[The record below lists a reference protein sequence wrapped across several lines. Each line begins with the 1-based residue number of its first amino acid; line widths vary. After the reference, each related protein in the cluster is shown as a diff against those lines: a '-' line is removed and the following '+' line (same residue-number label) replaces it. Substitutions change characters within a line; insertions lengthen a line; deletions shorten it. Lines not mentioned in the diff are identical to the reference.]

1 MINFKSLFPIVIGFS
16 FWIYG
21 NILLI
26 KKLQNKTSEI
36 REPKSSI
43 EVSIDQD
50 LKDKNKNE
58 KKDLINLV
66 KNKESFHLNSLI
78 TKNISLFTKNPNY
91 KMLAWLIVQLTI
103 FSLFVL
109 SVNIF
114 KNNLIPYFN
123 AWNLINWIEK
133 WIYFDFLRTK
143 NEKGVLYCWATR
155 AIFKVGRVGMDRIA
169 CSTWILKCAE

>member
-58 KKDLINLV
+58 KKDLINVV
-66 KNKESFHLNSLI
+66 KKKESFHLNSLI

-91 KMLAWLIVQLTI
+91 KMLTWLIVQLTI
-103 FSLFVL
+103 FSLFIFA
-109 SVNIF
+109 VNVF
-114 KNNLIPYFN
+114 KKNLIPYFN
-123 AWNLINWIEK
+123 A
-133 WIYFDFLRTK
+133 
-143 NEKGVLYCWATR
+143 
-155 AIFKVGRVGMDRIA
+155 
-169 CSTWILKCAE
+169 

>member
-16 FWIYG
+16 VWIYG
-21 NILLI
+21 NILLV
-26 KKLQNKTSEI
+26 KKLMNKTSEI
-36 REPKSSI
+36 KKSKSST

-58 KKDLINLV
+58 RKDLISAI
-66 KNKESFHLNSLI
+66 KKKESFHLNSLI

-91 KMLAWLIVQLTI
+91 KMLTWLIVQLTI

-114 KNNLIPYFN
+114 KNNLIPYLN
-123 AWNLINWIEK
+123 A
-133 WIYFDFLRTK
+133 
-143 NEKGVLYCWATR
+143 
-155 AIFKVGRVGMDRIA
+155 
-169 CSTWILKCAE
+169 

>member
-36 REPKSSI
+36 NESKSSI
-43 EVSIDQD
+43 EISIDQD

-58 KKDLINLV
+58 KKDLINVV
-66 KNKESFHLNSLI
+66 KKKESFHLNSLI

-91 KMLAWLIVQLTI
+91 KMLTWLIIQLTI
-103 FSLFVL
+103 FSLFIF

-114 KNNLIPYFN
+114 KKNLIPYFN
-123 AWNLINWIEK
+123 A
-133 WIYFDFLRTK
+133 
-143 NEKGVLYCWATR
+143 
-155 AIFKVGRVGMDRIA
+155 
-169 CSTWILKCAE
+169 

>member
-58 KKDLINLV
+58 KKDLINV
-66 KNKESFHLNSLI
+66 IKKKRSFHLNSLI
-78 TKNISLFTKNPNY
+78 TKNISLFTENPNY
-91 KMLAWLIVQLTI
+91 KMLTWLIVQLTI
-103 FSLFVL
+103 FSLFIFA
-109 SVNIF
+109 VNLF
-114 KNNLIPYFN
+114 KKNLIPYFN
-123 AWNLINWIEK
+123 A
-133 WIYFDFLRTK
+133 
-143 NEKGVLYCWATR
+143 
-155 AIFKVGRVGMDRIA
+155 
-169 CSTWILKCAE
+169 

>member
-58 KKDLINLV
+58 KKDLINV
-66 KNKESFHLNSLI
+66 KKKKRSFHLNSLI
-78 TKNISLFTKNPNY
+78 TKNISLFTENPNY
-91 KMLAWLIVQLTI
+91 KMLTWLIVQLTI
-103 FSLFVL
+103 FSLFIL
-109 SVNIF
+109 AVNIF
-114 KNNLIPYFN
+114 KKNLIPYFN
-123 AWNLINWIEK
+123 A
-133 WIYFDFLRTK
+133 
-143 NEKGVLYCWATR
+143 
-155 AIFKVGRVGMDRIA
+155 
-169 CSTWILKCAE
+169 

>member
-1 MINFKSLFPIVIGFS
+1 M
-16 FWIYG
+16 
-21 NILLI
+21 
-26 KKLQNKTSEI
+26 NKTSEI
-36 REPKSSI
+36 KKSKSSI

-58 KKDLINLV
+58 KKDLINVV

-91 KMLAWLIVQLTI
+91 KMLTWLIVQLTI

-123 AWNLINWIEK
+123 
-133 WIYFDFLRTK
+133 T
-143 NEKGVLYCWATR
+143 
-155 AIFKVGRVGMDRIA
+155 
-169 CSTWILKCAE
+169 

>member
-1 MINFKSLFPIVIGFS
+1 MLV
-16 FWIYG
+16 
-21 NILLI
+21 

-36 REPKSSI
+36 KKSKSST
-43 EVSIDQD
+43 EVSIDED

-58 KKDLINLV
+58 KKDLINVV
-66 KNKESFHLNSLI
+66 KNKERFHLNSLI

-123 AWNLINWIEK
+123 
-133 WIYFDFLRTK
+133 T
-143 NEKGVLYCWATR
+143 
-155 AIFKVGRVGMDRIA
+155 
-169 CSTWILKCAE
+169 